1 MGRFNPFLLRY
12 KKEENQVTELLLHVL
27 DETGLAGPFLA
38 SLLDQP
44 NLATKNF
51 TMDTQLHRSFPNK
64 VRSRIVLGISANGVL
79 NESSSDLVNGDP
91 DGYFYSSSSE
101 YIVLL
106 EVKVGSAELYSDQL
120 DRHANRV
127 PATPFSEHI
136 PCKWESVVTFFQ
148 EQLGSEPEG
157 AKNAYIIRNFLDF
170 LKKQALGL
178 APDEESLFY
187 RSGRHEKTV
196 RMIHDYLTGLKYQPE
211 FYNKLDPWAM
221 EYKKGGK
228 SHACVDL
235 KLERMVFKFHY
246 TGHKEKMEDK
256 IRDLFGRNYSGSYS
270 DIRSEACVYLEDI
283 APSDLDK
290 FKTLLEE
297 TISLRQQRPG
307 Q

>member
-12 KKEENQVTELLLHVL
+12 KKEENQVTELLIHVL
-27 DETGLAGPFLA
+27 DETGLAGPFL
-38 SLLDQP
+38 SILLDQP
-44 NLATKNF
+44 NLETQSF
-51 TMDTQLHRSFPNK
+51 TMDTQLHRNFSNDIK
-64 VRSRIVLGISANGVL
+64 SGIVLGISANAVL
-79 NESSSDLVNGDP
+79 NESNSDLIDGDP

-101 YIVLL
+101 FIVLL

-127 PATPFSEHI
+127 PVTTLEHKR
-136 PCKWESVVTFFQ
+136 CKWEAVVTFFQ
-148 EQLGSEPEG
+148 EQLGREPEG
-157 AKNAYIIRNFLDF
+157 TKNGYIIQNFLDF

-178 APDEESLFY
+178 EPDEESLFY

-196 RMIHDYLTGLKYQPE
+196 RMIHDYLTALNYQPE
-211 FYNKLDPWAM
+211 FYNRLDPWAM
-221 EYKKGGK
+221 EYKKSGK

-256 IRDLFGRNYSGSYS
+256 IRDLFGRNYSGSYA

-290 FKTLLEE
+290 IKTLLED
-297 TISLRQQRPG
+297 TISLRQQRQG